1 MSEPIVNTDEFVF
14 VPKQALVMLLPDE
27 TSARQMWVVLA
38 DMNVALEDVRIL
50 AGATGAKLLDARGE
64 RHGTVARFFRVMQHV
79 GSGENALHIYEE
91 GLKNGGAV
99 MIVPCERDA
108 AIPVVRAAEQ
118 NGGRA
123 AAYFGRGT
131 LEVLSQP

>member
-1 MSEPIVNTDEFVF
+1 MSEPIVNIDEFVF

-27 TSARQMWVVLA
+27 PSARQTWVALT

-50 AGATGAKLLDARGE
+50 SGATGAKLLDARGE
-64 RHGTVARFFRVMQHV
+64 HHGPLARFFRVMQHV

-99 MIVPCERDA
+99 MIVPCERGA
-108 AIPVVRAAEQ
+108 ALLAVHTAEQ

>member
-1 MSEPIVNTDEFVF
+1 VSEPVVNIDEFVF

-27 TSARQMWVVLA
+27 TSARQTWVGLA
-38 DMNVALEDVRIL
+38 DMNVAREDVRIL

-64 RHGTVARFFRVMQHV
+64 GHGPLARFFRVMQHV
-79 GSGENALHIYEE
+79 GSGENALHVYQD

-99 MIVPCERDA
+99 MIVPCKRDA
-108 AIPVVRAAEQ
+108 AVAVVRMAEQ